1 LGGAENMKYF
11 IQINQIVLSKY
22 KFLDIK
28 EAAILDYL
36 RAWCQADDKKIKQL
50 SIKEEGVEYRYTWIN
65 FKHLIQEMPLLR
77 IKDKGAISRRIKKLE
92 KIGFIKTFRAPDMNL
107 YIRLT
112 EKIKELEFDG
122 RKPVCWHCGQKK
134 DEKLSVDINQQTI
147 DTNQHFLLT
156 EINTTNNI
164 SIKQNTKNN
173 ISSKEGVLTNT
184 PAQNEVSIIRNY
196 FIQKCQELKGFKPE
210 MSFAKEGKLI
220 KEKLK
225 RYSVEQ
231 LKDLIDKFL
240 NSEVGEKLGWT
251 LSVCLSAPVI
261 NQWLAGKLEKKKRP
275 YWSGFPLRKVFGK
288 WQVLVDGEWKEF
300 AGSEKE
306 IVFK

>member
-1 LGGAENMKYF
+1 MAEEIRKLSFSFLPIPEELMLDESLSFGAKLLFGIIAKANKEEVEWSVKYLAKRMKCKEREARNRIRELKEKGLIKVEPRAGKKNRYSINF
-11 IQINQIVLSKY
+11 ELVQVIQDRNKQTPAQMCTPEHSVQGTPAHDVQDNKRIY
-22 KFLDIK
+22 IK
-28 EAAILDYL
+28 E
-36 RAWCQADDKKIKQL
+36 
-50 SIKEEGVEYRYTWIN
+50 T
-65 FKHLIQEMPLLR
+65 
-77 IKDKGAISRRIKKLE
+77 
-92 KIGFIKTFRAPDMNL
+92 
-107 YIRLT
+107 
-112 EKIKELEFDG
+112 
-122 RKPVCWHCGQKK
+122 
-134 DEKLSVDINQQTI
+134 
-147 DTNQHFLLT
+147 
-156 EINTTNNI
+156 
-164 SIKQNTKNN
+164 
-173 ISSKEGVLTNT
+173 SKEGVLTNT

-240 NSEVGEKLGWT
+240 NSEIGDRLGWT

-275 YWSGFPLRKVFGK
+275 YWNGFPLRKVFGK

-300 AGSEKE
+300 AGNEKE